1 MKRIL
6 TAVATATALAIVAQ
20 PAGAAIVI
28 GSFSVTAAEG
38 LRNGQGFSVTDGNP
52 FSGANTASAT
62 FTYTGAINF
71 DNRATPQNDINS
83 SFGFNAGNI
92 SGYSGSGTV
101 TTNGNVQVADF
112 TSLADFLQSS
122 GSAAGFEYGSYYTFD
137 LGTLFAGTVLTIT
150 HDDGAAFFQG
160 DTRIG
165 ATEPGPTGV
174 QTSTVTIENTGAT
187 TLRYSRQN
195 GSPSVLIV
203 DADLSS
209 AVPEPG
215 TWALMILGF
224 GAVGSAARYRRRRT
238 DVAIA

>member
-6 TAVATATALAIVAQ
+6 TVAATATALAIVAQ

-38 LRNGQGFSVTDGNP
+38 LRNGQGFSVADGNP
-52 FSGANTASAT
+52 FSGPNTASAT

-71 DNRATPQNDINS
+71 DNRATPQDDINS
-83 SFGFNAGNI
+83 AFGFSAGNI
-92 SGYSGSGTV
+92 SGYSGTGTV
-101 TTNGNVQVADF
+101 TTNSNVQVANF

-122 GSAAGFEYGSYYTFD
+122 GSAGGFEYGSYYTFD
-137 LGTLFAGTVLTIT
+137 LGTLVAGTVLTIT

-165 ATEPGPTGV
+165 ATEAGPTPV
-174 QTSTVTIENTGAT
+174 RTSTVTIENTGAT

-203 DADLSS
+203 DADVP

-224 GAVGSAARYRRRRT
+224 GAVGGSARYRRRRT
-238 DVAIA
+238 GVAIA